1 MDTAKHKK
9 MMLEALEASGG
20 NIKTAAKAVGI
31 ARHTHYDW
39 LKSDDEY
46 KQAVEDIVEGCIDD
60 VESVLYEAIRAKDIT
75 ATIFF
80 LKTRA
85 KSRGYTEK
93 VEQLTEVKAEVK
105 QEGEH
110 LELAKLPTELV
121 CILADYAQGIYSPED
136 AIRTIESEMR
146 NHSTEQRQASE

>member
-105 QEGEH
+105 QEGEQ
-110 LELAKLPTELV
+110 LKLDNLPTELV
-121 CILADYAQGIYSPED
+121 CILADYVQGNYTPQD
-136 AIRTIESEMR
+136 AVQIIESEMR
-146 NHSTEQRQASE
+146 KQGVGQN